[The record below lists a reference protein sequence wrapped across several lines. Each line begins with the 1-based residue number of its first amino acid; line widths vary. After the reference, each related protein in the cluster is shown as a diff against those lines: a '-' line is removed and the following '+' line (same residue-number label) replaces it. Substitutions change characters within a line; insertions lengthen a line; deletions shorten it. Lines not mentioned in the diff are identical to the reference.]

1 MNRGDLVIV
10 INDIE
15 RRLAEIAKILLE
27 ILGLLK
33 KSRGQ
38 CPEMQ
43 IYRNLLTSSK
53 GDRMSDEKL
62 PNEQKRLDVQKSFE
76 EIKKIYKS
84 NSDEKLPD
92 V

>member
-33 KSRGQ
+33 KSRG
-38 CPEMQ
+38 
-43 IYRNLLTSSK
+43 
-53 GDRMSDEKL
+53 
-62 PNEQKRLDVQKSFE
+62 
-76 EIKKIYKS
+76 
-84 NSDEKLPD
+84 
-92 V
+92 